1 VKAQAA
7 LNNADAKIRF
17 AAVKKLARDKDVTAL
32 KKLAELAANDPDE
45 QVREVAAKAIQYI
58 KADSRAE
65 AEAKLEAKTREPEIS
80 ARDQARAKAFL
91 DAAIGY
97 YINGERERALK
108 ELSKAI
114 SVNPKLERDPFFK
127 NTVEDVTGAQGE
139 EALNM
144 VRNSNQLKEVAVT
157 ERKLKQEK
165 RQAEHLKD
173 VQRSRWSSVLMD
185 LAIYTFLS
193 IVLTALG
200 LGLSG
205 QSAQG
210 YINNQ
215 IYLQQAFEAGER
227 DAPPEVDPAFD
238 EYARQVAAVLTIP
251 LSVTTGVVVGLLSVV
266 SLLINLLFTHLAAKF
281 IFRGQATFPHLI
293 YKVVSLYNTR
303 LPVFY
308 VILFVGIVLG
318 FAMGSSV
325 VAGIAGAI
333 LSLYSLMLFLGTIG
347 RIGETYDFGSAK
359 GCLSL
364 IVGSFILSVIGFV
377 VHLLFL
383 GSILAV
389 IQSQTGV
396 NLAG

>member
-1 VKAQAA
+1 MKAQAA
-7 LNNADAKIRF
+7 LNDSDAKIRF

-32 KKLAELAANDPDE
+32 KKLGELAANDPDE
-45 QVREVAAKAIQYI
+45 QVREVAARAVQYI
-58 KADSRAE
+58 KADSRAD

-80 ARDQARAKAFL
+80 AKDQARAKAFL
-91 DAAIGY
+91 DAGIGY
-97 YINGERERALK
+97 YMNGERERALK

-114 SVNPKLERDPFFK
+114 AVNPKLERDPFFK
-127 NTVEDVTGAQGE
+127 NTLEDATGAMGE
-139 EALNM
+139 EALSM
-144 VRNSNQLKEVAVT
+144 VRSSDQLKEVTVT

-165 RQAEHLKD
+165 RQAEHQKD

-210 YINNQ
+210 YLNTQ
-215 IYLQQAFEAGER
+215 AFLQQAFENGER
-227 DAPPEVDPAFD
+227 DSAPETDPAFD
-238 EYARQVAAVLTIP
+238 EYALQVATLLTIP
-251 LSVTTGVVVGLLSVV
+251 LSVTIGVVTGLLSVV

-281 IFRGQATFPHLI
+281 IFRGEATFPHLI

-318 FAMGSSV
+318 FAMGSMV
-325 VAGIAGAI
+325 IAGIAGAI
-333 LSLYSLMLFLGTIG
+333 LSLYSLTLFFGTIG
-347 RIGETYDFGSAK
+347 RIGETYDFGTAK
-359 GCLSL
+359 GCLSFIAGSI
-364 IVGSFILSVIGFV
+364 IVSIIGFV
-377 VHLLFL
+377 VQLLFL
-383 GSILAV
+383 GSLLAL
-389 IQSQTGV
+389 IQSQTGMT
-396 NLAG
+396 LS